1 MSRVAQLLA
10 AFAAAALIAFV
21 VLKVNTQLDSR
32 GGVSSVVRITAVS
45 TLTTE
50 RVSEAIAA
58 GSANAKATEID
69 TAAAKQML
77 SRSDWQPSALPISK
91 GWTRQ
96 IVWARLELD
105 NSSDAAQDVWLE
117 VAPARL
123 TWVALHQIGVPGLAA
138 QEQTQT
144 SGVAIAAKDR
154 NIATPD
160 IVFALRLQ
168 AREKRVVLLQAQSNT
183 SALDFTALLHEPKE
197 FAAQDS
203 NFTDL
208 LLIGGTFTLGLIS
221 LAAGLALRQ
230 PLQLLL
236 GVRSLLI
243 SVWLLQQLGVLSLL
257 LSAQMAVFWADQV
270 RLAAVATLLLTTAF
284 MWLFLI
290 SAAKPTRLPRGIHA
304 CFATLMVVAA
314 IGALALLFNVIQS
327 GQATLTFGILTWG
340 TLLFTL
346 GVSCYLVWQG
356 RVAALT
362 LIVTSTASLLLNSQA
377 YLSLLGISGSVIRQ
391 FISPIPVLITTAVFF
406 LGTTLQL
413 AREQRERQQAEKDAL
428 NRAMLQ
434 LEGLVDER
442 TQDLKIAR
450 DDAERA
456 NDAKSVFMAKVS
468 HELRTPM
475 HSLLGYVNLALREP
489 LAESVERK
497 LRIARRSGEQLVAQI
512 SDLMDYVRMERDQI
526 KLSPIAFALPALCDS
541 AEERA
546 LLLTAQGG
554 NQLVSQRDPAL
565 PEFLWGDD
573 ARIEQIIMIL
583 LTNAMRYT
591 QSGMVTF
598 DVRAAATQATPADQ
612 ATQAAPPRMHAVC
625 FTVSDTGRG
634 IKPEAMERLFDLFER
649 GTSSDRDGMGLG
661 LPIAKQLLG
670 LMGSRLEIS
679 SDLGRGSRFSFTLQL
694 AAPSADQL
702 AMLKANNAAPA
713 AQARAAEAAVSH
725 TALQAAPAQSRV
737 DKSSVSAKARRLLVL
752 EDDPVNLQFMQD
764 FFLSEGFDV
773 VGASDLAQARLA
785 LDAAGVKQ
793 AFDAFVIDQRLG
805 SGASGWDFVRD
816 VCAKKLQQPILM
828 ISGES
833 SDAPLDASAEMQAA
847 VVQHLIKP
855 VKNSAIL
862 RAVDRWLPAPQ
873 LSASPVTL
881 AAWMQLQDIA
891 QSGLV
896 SKLSAWRSEH
906 AHQQLAHSDLWPM
919 FDALRFASIAA
930 YAKKMQGLPDQGS
943 EKA

>member
-1 MSRVAQLLA
+1 MKSFVKPFFLSARLARVWQLLA
-10 AFAAAALIAFV
+10 AFAAAALIAFI
-21 VLKVNTQLDSR
+21 VLTVNTRPHSE
-32 GGVSSVVRITAVS
+32 GSASSAVRMTGVS
-45 TLTTE
+45 TLMTG

-58 GSANAKATEID
+58 GSATAKATEAD
-69 TAAAKQML
+69 AATAAQML
-77 SRSDWQPSALPISK
+77 ARSDWQPSALPIAK

-96 IVWARLELD
+96 VVWARLELE
-105 NSSDAAQDVWLE
+105 NSSDAVQDVGLE

-123 TWVALHQIGVPGLAA
+123 TWIALHQIGVAGVAA
-138 QEQTQT
+138 QEQMQT

-154 NIATPD
+154 SIPTPD
-160 IVFALRLQ
+160 IAFALRLQ

-183 SALDFTALLHEPKE
+183 SALDFTVLLHEPRQ
-197 FAAQDS
+197 FAAQAS

-236 GVRSLLI
+236 GVRSVLI

-257 LSAQMAVFWADQV
+257 LSAQSAVFWADQV
-270 RLAAVATLLLTTAF
+270 RLAAVATLILTTAF

-290 SAAKPTRLPRGIHA
+290 SAAKPTRLPRGVHA
-304 CFATLMVVAA
+304 CFAALMAA
-314 IGALALLFNVIQS
+314 ASIGGLALLFNVIHS
-327 GQATLTFGILTWG
+327 GQAALTFGILTWG

-346 GVSCYLVWQG
+346 SLSCYLVWRG
-356 RVAALT
+356 HVAALT
-362 LIVTSTASLLLNSQA
+362 LIVTSTVSLLLNSQA
-377 YLSLLGISGSVIRQ
+377 YLSLLGISGNVIRQ

-406 LGTTLQL
+406 VGATLQL

-428 NRAMLQ
+428 SSAMTQ
-434 LEGLVDER
+434 LEGLVDQR

-450 DDAERA
+450 DAAEHA

-512 SDLMDYVRMERDQI
+512 GDLMDYVRMERDQI
-526 KLSPIAFALPALCDS
+526 KLSSTAFSLAALCDS

-565 PEFLWGDD
+565 PEFLSGDD

-591 QSGMVTF
+591 QSGVVTF
-598 DVRAAATQATPADQ
+598 DVRQSVA
-612 ATQAAPPRMHAVC
+612 QAAQPNHHAVC

-634 IKPEAMERLFDLFER
+634 IKPEALEGLFELFER
-649 GTSSDRDGMGLG
+649 GTSKDRDGMGLG

-679 SDLGRGSRFSFTLQL
+679 SDLGRGSRFSFTLRL
-694 AAPSADQL
+694 AAPSPEQL
-702 AMLKANNAAPA
+702 ALFTANNAA
-713 AQARAAEAAVSH
+713 RAAPVAARGIH
-725 TALQAAPAQSRV
+725 TALQAPPASA
-737 DKSSVSAKARRLLVL
+737 SSAKRLLVL
-752 EDDPVNLQFMQD
+752 EDDPINQQFMQD
-764 FFLSEGFDV
+764 FLLSEGLCV
-773 VGASDLAQARLA
+773 VVASDLAQASQA
-785 LDAAGVKQ
+785 LDAAGAKQ
-793 AFDAFVIDQRLG
+793 PFDAFVIDQRLG
-805 SGASGWDFVRD
+805 AGASGWDFVRD
-816 VCAKKLQQPILM
+816 VCAKKLHQPILM
-828 ISGES
+828 ISSES
-833 SDAPLDASAEMQAA
+833 SDPPPDATPEMRAA
-847 VVQHLIKP
+847 VVQHLVKP
-855 VKNSAIL
+855 VENSALL
-862 RAVDRWLPAPQ
+862 RAIDRWLGATQP
-873 LSASPVTL
+873 SASPIAL
-881 AAWMQLQDIA
+881 AAWMQLQEIA

-896 SKLSAWRSEH
+896 TALSAWRSEH
-906 AHQQLAHSDLWPM
+906 AIHAPSHPDLWPL

-930 YAKKMQGLPDQGS
+930 YAKKMQGPL
-943 EKA
+943 